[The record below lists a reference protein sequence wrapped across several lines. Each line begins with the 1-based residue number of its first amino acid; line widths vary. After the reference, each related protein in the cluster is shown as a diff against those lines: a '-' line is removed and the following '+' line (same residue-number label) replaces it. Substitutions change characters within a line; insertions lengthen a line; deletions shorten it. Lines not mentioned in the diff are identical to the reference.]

1 MKACP
6 ATRTQG
12 TPSSDEL
19 CRLNNLGV
27 IPANARSTD
36 MDGTDVVRVAA
47 YGYWFPA
54 FAEMTWRKD
63 GDSTLG
69 KTALA
74 RLSPNEGA
82 RGPRV
87 LFCRRT

>member
-12 TPSSDEL
+12 TPTSDEL
-19 CRLNNLGV
+19 RLNNLGV

-47 YGYWFPA
+47 YGYLFPA
-54 FAEMTWRKD
+54 LAEMTWRKD

-69 KTALA
+69 KTAPV

-82 RGPRV
+82 QGPRV